1 MANATATKGRRR
13 RRKAS
18 AKASGATWP
27 WILALVGTA
36 GAILAH
42 ENSDLLRQWLTGNGP
57 AAAIQQRLATS
68 AKPQKPPET
77 VVAPAHPLQK
87 PSIPA
92 LTPPL
97 PLAKAVEEGL
107 IGKGYSG
114 TFYFCGTSGLDNCVS
129 GGDLFWFKKQA
140 IRIADIAAPGTEDA
154 RCPAERD
161 KGFAAKVRLRDL
173 LNSGSFELADWPNQN
188 EDGRGRKLRVVM
200 RNGQSLGSQMAGEGL
215 VHAAGKPARP
225 WC

>member
-13 RRKAS
+13 RRRAS
-18 AKASGATWP
+18 AKASSATWP
-27 WILALVGTA
+27 WVLALVGTA
-36 GAILAH
+36 GAILAY
-42 ENSDLLRQWLTGNGP
+42 ENSDLLRRWLSGSGSV
-57 AAAIQQRLATS
+57 AAIQQRLATS
-68 AKPQKPPET
+68 AKPQKPPEP
-77 VVAPAHPLQK
+77 VAAPAHPLQK

-97 PLAKAVEEGL
+97 PLAKVGEEGL

-140 IRIADIAAPGTEDA
+140 IRIADIAAPATEDA
-154 RCPAERD
+154 RCPTERE

-173 LNSGSFELADWPNQN
+173 LNAGSFELVDWPNQN